1 MQERAM
7 YFSTILRESSSES
20 DAPGRMPSSSMLP
33 GKQNCGAASLH
44 VIDVDNSPLILD
56 STPLSDDSERLT
68 HEYLIVFAEQ
78 SGLGKSS

>member
-1 MQERAM
+1 
-7 YFSTILRESSSES
+7 
-20 DAPGRMPSSSMLP
+20 MLP

-78 SGLGKSS
+78 RGLGKSS